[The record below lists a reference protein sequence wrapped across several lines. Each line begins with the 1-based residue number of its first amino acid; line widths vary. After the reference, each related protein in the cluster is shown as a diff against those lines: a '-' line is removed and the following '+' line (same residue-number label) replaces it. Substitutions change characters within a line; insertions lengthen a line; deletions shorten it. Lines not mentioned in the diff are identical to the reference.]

1 MDEQEMTAEQLSEE
15 IRLCNS
21 AIKNIKADA
30 DKKINLI
37 SERKK
42 ILDEQALALCKKIG
56 CSSIKTKSG
65 TIVRSIK
72 QRHIVNDK
80 HSFNKFVLE
89 NGEIG
94 LLQTR
99 VHESNMKT
107 FLEENPDKFPPG
119 VDILKEFVVAVR
131 KPS

>member
-1 MDEQEMTAEQLSEE
+1 MSDIKISAEELSEQ
-15 IRLCNS
+15 IRLCNT
-21 AIKNIKADA
+21 AMKNIKADA
-30 DKKINLI
+30 DKKINMI
-37 SERKK
+37 SEKK
-42 ILDEQALALCKKIG
+42 RILDEQALQLCKNLG

-119 VDILKEFVVAVR
+119 VDILKEFVVVVR

>member
-1 MDEQEMTAEQLSEE
+1 MSEKEATAEELSEQ
-15 IRLCNS
+15 IRLCNT
-21 AIKNIKADA
+21 AIRNIKADC
-30 DKKINLI
+30 DKKVNLI
-37 SERKK
+37 TEKK
-42 ILDEQALALCKKIG
+42 RALDEQALALCKKIG

-89 NGEIG
+89 TGEIG

-99 VHESNMKT
+99 VHESNIKT

-119 VDILKEFVVAVR
+119 VDILKEFVVVVR